1 MKKERVSASKKTKTE
16 TITKAKN
23 VLYTQKSSLHSSHN
37 NSKTLELLNESAVV
51 DFTIDEIL
59 TELGN
64 ESEIH
69 KGGILLFPPTGKEGI
84 SPSHLNAPFKSSS
97 LISHENEQEQRR
109 EKISTTKDLSEG
121 FGRLKS
127 VISKSPE
134 NSRLPRSFK
143 DRASHTNKPDKSS
156 NDKVPASCNHYHL
169 KPLCSKRST
178 HQ

>member
-23 VLYTQKSSLHSSHN
+23 ILYIQKSSLHSSHN

-51 DFTIDEIL
+51 DFTIDEIF

-69 KGGILLFPPTGKEGI
+69 KGSILLFAPAGKQGI

-97 LISHENEQEQRR
+97 LTSHENEQGQRR
-109 EKISTTKDLSEG
+109 EKY
-121 FGRLKS
+121 
-127 VISKSPE
+127 
-134 NSRLPRSFK
+134 LPRRNFREVLEGLS
-143 DRASHTNKPDKSS
+143 
-156 NDKVPASCNHYHL
+156 
-169 KPLCSKRST
+169 
-178 HQ
+178 Q

>member
-23 VLYTQKSSLHSSHN
+23 ILYIQKSSLHSSHN
-37 NSKTLELLNESAVV
+37 NSKTLELFNQSAVV

-69 KGGILLFPPTGKEGI
+69 KGSILLFAPAGKQGI

-109 EKISTTKDLSEG
+109 GKY
-121 FGRLKS
+121 
-127 VISKSPE
+127 
-134 NSRLPRSFK
+134 LPRRIFREVLEGLS
-143 DRASHTNKPDKSS
+143 
-156 NDKVPASCNHYHL
+156 
-169 KPLCSKRST
+169 
-178 HQ
+178 Q